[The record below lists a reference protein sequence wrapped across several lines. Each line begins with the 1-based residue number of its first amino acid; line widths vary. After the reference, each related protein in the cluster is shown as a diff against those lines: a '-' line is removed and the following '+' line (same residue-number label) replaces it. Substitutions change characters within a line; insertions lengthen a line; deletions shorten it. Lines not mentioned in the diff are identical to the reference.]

1 MAENKR
7 VGSKD
12 YRSIKKLDILN
23 LTGEEIN
30 SLDKDSLQR
39 YIARGLSISKF
50 QMSHMIDMLDK
61 YGMNDNYLT
70 GKRFGTE
77 RTWAKTM
84 KEISANYKNV
94 RNSTQRSYLM
104 QIKKFLSN
112 QSSTFTGYM
121 QIRKNFAKNVMLEIS
136 PEATPFDIEEASK
149 DFFKL
154 YNKFIELHP
163 VVAGTEYESDNIM
176 EAIADFKN
184 NGFTWYTLDEKTG
197 KQIEH
202 HKSVSEYNGNITDI
216 IDDIESTL
224 KARWKGQQNERKVD
238 TPSSFFEAQGN
249 KYR

>member
-12 YRSIKKLDILN
+12 YRSIKKSDILN

-104 QIKKFLSN
+104 QIKNFLSN
-112 QSSTFTGYM
+112 KSSTFTGYM
-121 QIRKNFAKNVMLEIS
+121 QIRQDFARRVSLEIN
-136 PEATPFDIEEASK
+136 PEASPFDIEQTSK
-149 DFFKL
+149 EFFRL
-154 YNKFIELHP
+154 YNRFEEMYPTVKGE
-163 VVAGTEYESDNIM
+163 EYDSNNVM
-176 EAIADFKN
+176 EAIADFFN
-184 NGFTWYTLDEKTG
+184 SGFTTVNSDGTYSTKRYSD
-197 KQIEH
+197 
-202 HKSVSEYNGNITDI
+202 YDGNYADMIR
-216 IDDIESTL
+216 DIESTL
-224 KARWKGQQNERKVD
+224 KSRWTEKQNEH
-238 TPSSFFEAQGN
+238 SFTSNKNAFKILGN

>member
-12 YRSIKKLDILN
+12 YRSIKKSDIIN

-104 QIKKFLSN
+104 QIKNFLSN
-112 QSSTFTGYM
+112 KSSTFTGYM
-121 QIRKNFAKNVMLEIS
+121 QIRQDFAKRVSLEIN
-136 PEATPFDIEEASK
+136 PEASPFDIEQSSK
-149 DFFKL
+149 EFFKL
-154 YNKFIELHP
+154 YNRFEEMYPAVKGE
-163 VVAGTEYESDNIM
+163 EYDSNNVM
-176 EAIADFKN
+176 EAIADFFN
-184 NGFTWYTLDEKTG
+184 NGFITVNSDGSYSTKRYSD
-197 KQIEH
+197 
-202 HKSVSEYNGNITDI
+202 YDGNYSDMIR
-216 IDDIESTL
+216 DIESTL
-224 KARWKGQQNERKVD
+224 KSRWEGKQNDR
-238 TPSSFFEAQGN
+238 SFTSNQDALTILGN

>member
-1 MAENKR
+1 MAKNKR
-7 VGSKD
+7 VGAKD
-12 YRSIKKLDILN
+12 YRSIKKSDIIN

-84 KEISANYKNV
+84 KEISANYKDV

-104 QIKKFLSN
+104 QIKNFLSN
-112 QSSTFTGYM
+112 KSSTFTGYM
-121 QIRKNFAKNVMLEIS
+121 QIRQDFAKRVSLEIN
-136 PEATPFDIEEASK
+136 PEASPFDIEQSSK
-149 DFFKL
+149 EFFKL
-154 YNKFIELHP
+154 YNRFEEIYPAVKGE
-163 VVAGTEYESDNIM
+163 EYDSNNIM
-176 EAIADFKN
+176 EAIADFFN
-184 NGFTWYTLDEKTG
+184 NGFTTVNQDGIYSTKRYSD
-197 KQIEH
+197 
-202 HKSVSEYNGNITDI
+202 YNGNYADMIR
-216 IDDIESTL
+216 DIESTL
-224 KARWKGQQNERKVD
+224 KSRWTEKQDERSFTSNKGA
-238 TPSSFFEAQGN
+238 FEILGN